1 MKYELTIITPG
12 DQESVAA
19 GAKVTAV
26 KKMLE
31 ETGAK
36 VSFDKTW
43 GRRDLAY
50 PIAKQMQGYYTT
62 FEFEAPGEQVTAIER
77 ALRLDKQVI
86 RFLTVQAYE
95 HPTPLVEPRV
105 AAPTG
110 ATEARSA
117 EESLRRGSGEAKA
130 KPAKKSAAKKP
141 AKKIAEGELETKVDE
156 ALSKILED
164 K

>member
-12 DQESVAA
+12 DQESKAA
-19 GAKVTAV
+19 GAKVSAV

-31 ETGAK
+31 ETGTK
-36 VSFDKTW
+36 VTFDKTW

-50 PIAKQMQGYYTT
+50 PIMGQTQGYYTT
-62 FEFEAPGEQVTAIER
+62 FEFVVTGDKLAAIER
-77 ALRLDKQVI
+77 TLRLDKTII

-95 HPTPLVEPRV
+95 HPTPLVEPK
-105 AAPTG
+105 APTTAPA
-110 ATEARSA
+110 ATARSA
-117 EESLRRGSGEAKA
+117 EESLRRGGSTSTETKKKTTKKA
-130 KPAKKSAAKKP
+130 KPKQVDESD
-141 AKKIAEGELETKVDE
+141 LEEKVDE